1 MSGYGRDGGGGE
13 PLTMQIASNQVG
25 RIIGRG
31 GSRIRELQDD
41 SGCRININKEAGGDG
56 MTTVELSGSEECQQR
71 AKQLIEQVCEEQ
83 SSGGGGG
90 YGGGGGGGG
99 RRDDRGGG
107 GGYGGGRDGGGGGYG
122 GGSRGGDRYGGGGG
136 GGGGYG
142 GGGGGGSRGGDR
154 Y

>member
-1 MSGYGRDGGGGE
+1 MSGYGRDGGE

-83 SSGGGGG
+83 S
-90 YGGGGGGGG
+90 YGGGGGGG

-107 GGYGGGRDGGGGGYG
+107 RDGGGYGGGRDGGSRGGDRYGGGGGGGYG
-122 GGSRGGDRYGGGGG
+122 GGSRGGDRY
-136 GGGGYG
+136 
-142 GGGGGGSRGGDR
+142 
-154 Y
+154 

>member
-1 MSGYGRDGGGGE
+1 MSGYGRDGGE

-83 SSGGGGG
+83 SYG
-90 YGGGGGGGG
+90 GGGGGGGG

-107 GGYGGGRDGGGGGYG
+107 RDGGGYGGGRDGGSRGGDRYGGGGGGGYG
-122 GGSRGGDRYGGGGG
+122 GGSRGGDRY
-136 GGGGYG
+136 
-142 GGGGGGSRGGDR
+142 
-154 Y
+154 

>member
-1 MSGYGRDGGGGE
+1 MSGYGRDGGE

-83 SSGGGGG
+83 SD
-90 YGGGGGGGG
+90 GGGGGGGG

-107 GGYGGGRDGGGGGYG
+107 RDGGGYGGGRDGGGRDGGSRGGDRYGGGGGGGYG
-122 GGSRGGDRYGGGGG
+122 GGSRGGDRY
-136 GGGGYG
+136 
-142 GGGGGGSRGGDR
+142 
-154 Y
+154 

>member
-1 MSGYGRDGGGGE
+1 MSGYGRDGGE

-83 SSGGGGG
+83 S

-107 GGYGGGRDGGGGGYG
+107 GGYGGDRGGDRYGGGGGGGYRGGDRGGDRYGGGGGGGYG
-122 GGSRGGDRYGGGGG
+122 GGSRGGDRY
-136 GGGGYG
+136 
-142 GGGGGGSRGGDR
+142 
-154 Y
+154 

>member
-1 MSGYGRDGGGGE
+1 MSGYGRDGGE

-83 SSGGGGG
+83 SYG
-90 YGGGGGGGG
+90 GGGGGGGG

-107 GGYGGGRDGGGGGYG
+107 GGYGGDRGGDRYGSGGGGGYRGGDRGGDRYGGGGGGGYG
-122 GGSRGGDRYGGGGG
+122 GGSRGGDRY
-136 GGGGYG
+136 
-142 GGGGGGSRGGDR
+142 
-154 Y
+154 